1 MQVISLLFHDVYAED
16 PRESGFSSEAADRY
30 KLVLR
35 DFDGQLAGLARARAD
50 SPSLIADVIGGLPFD
65 FAQGT
70 RSTCRGVKASG
81 YRVPYVVTV
90 DDGGV
95 SYYTL
100 IADRLEA
107 RGWRGH
113 CFVTTDAIG
122 TRGFLTAAQ
131 IRELDARGHI
141 IGTHSA
147 SHPARFSTCAVDHLR
162 DEWSRSRH
170 VLEDIVGHE
179 VETGSVPGG
188 YYSRRVAATARD
200 AGLRVL
206 FTSEPTTTAHD
217 EHGLY
222 VVGRFT
228 LRRLHA
234 PDAAARLVQPAPW
247 TRYREWASWN
257 AKGLIK
263 PLLGPVYARAAD
275 WFLRGRARPRWAQTS
290 LR

>member
-1 MQVISLLFHDVYAED
+1 MMQVISLLFHDVYAED

-30 KLVLR
+30 KLALR

-50 SPSLIADVIGGLPFD
+50 RPSLIADVIGGMTGGMTGGL
-65 FAQGT
+65 
-70 RSTCRGVKASG
+70 KASG

-147 SHPARFSTCAVDHLR
+147 SHPARFSTCAVGHLR

-170 VLEDIVGHE
+170 VLEDLVGHE